1 MVKLEECAE
10 MQRKT
15 FVNAEIE
22 SLDGEVGDDYAVD
35 DNDEDEA
42 DDILSQ
48 VSLDSKASTVS
59 LPLTSKRMDLLRPI
73 VKVEANLS
81 HVLAVL

>member
-1 MVKLEECAE
+1 